1 MKAKVGNSFGF
12 SLLEVVMAI
21 IVLVVGL
28 LSLLTLF
35 SQSIVSMYLVQ
46 EDLIAGQKA
55 REAVESIYAARDTQQ
70 ITFDMIQN
78 IPSGIFLDGF
88 QALRLPNPVG
98 LLGTADG
105 GTVEEIHLPGPDGQ
119 LGTAD
124 DQVRPL
130 TNFER
135 RIEVVPVLDISG
147 TPYPDLRQ
155 VAVTVRY
162 TTTEGWQR
170 SYLLTSYISRYR

>member
-55 REAVESIYAARDTQQ
+55 REAVESIYTARDTQQ
-70 ITFDMIQN
+70 VTFDMIQN
-78 IPSGIFLDGF
+78 IPERHFPGRISGPEAAQFRGDCWARPTAVPWRRFISRV
-88 QALRLPNPVG
+88 QMASSVLPMIRCG
-98 LLGTADG
+98 LSPISSAASKSFPFW
-105 GTVEEIHLPGPDGQ
+105 IYR
-119 LGTAD
+119 
-124 DQVRPL
+124 VRPIPI
-130 TNFER
+130 FGR
-135 RIEVVPVLDISG
+135 
-147 TPYPDLRQ
+147 LR
-155 VAVTVRY
+155 
-162 TTTEGWQR
+162 
-170 SYLLTSYISRYR
+170 